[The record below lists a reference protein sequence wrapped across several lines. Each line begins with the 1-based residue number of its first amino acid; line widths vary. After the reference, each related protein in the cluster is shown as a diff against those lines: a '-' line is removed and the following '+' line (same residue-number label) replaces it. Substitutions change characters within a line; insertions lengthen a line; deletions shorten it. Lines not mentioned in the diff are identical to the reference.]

1 VSIANAITSGAGE
14 RSSLPFVDISR
25 FGAGPG
31 SEREAFL
38 ADLRHAAH
46 DIGFFY
52 VVGHGVDRAVT
63 DAVLAAAGE
72 FFALPVPERLRIDN
86 VNSPQ
91 FRGYTRVG
99 TEYTAGSP
107 DQRDQLDVGPERVAL
122 ALGPDDPA
130 YLRLVGPNQWPA
142 GVPALKPAVLAW
154 LAEADRVGRQV
165 LRALAAA
172 LGRPESYFDEWF
184 DDEASLSLKVVRYPG
199 RAEGEP
205 TQGVGP
211 HKDYGYLALLLQDDL
226 GGLEV
231 EGPDGAWIPAPPVPD
246 AFVFNIG
253 ELLEVATQGYLRATR
268 HRVLSPPAGRDRY
281 SVPVF
286 LGPRLD
292 AVVTPLEL
300 PAELAGQARGIEQ
313 DPANELRAHFGEKA
327 LVGWLRSHPRVAQR
341 WHPDLLAAPAA
352 SAASAASAEQ
362 GTGR

>member
-1 VSIANAITSGAGE
+1 MTAATTREAATTV
-14 RSSLPFVDISR
+14 LPLIDISR
-25 FGAGPG
+25 YTGQSGPD
-31 SEREAFL
+31 RDAFL

-46 DIGFFY
+46 EVGFFY

-63 DAVLAAAGE
+63 DAVLAAAAD
-72 FFALPVPERLRIDN
+72 FFALPVEERLRIEN

-91 FRGYTRVG
+91 FRGYTRTG
-99 TEYTAGSP
+99 SEYTAGSP
-107 DQRDQLDVGPERVAL
+107 DRRDQLDIGPEREPL
-122 ALGPDDPA
+122 NLGPDDPA
-130 YLRLVGPNQWPA
+130 YLRLVGPNQWPD
-142 GVPALKPAVLAW
+142 GVPSLKPAVLGW

-172 LGRPESYFDEWF
+172 LGQPDGYFDEWF

-199 RAEGEP
+199 RVEGEP
-205 TQGVGP
+205 TQGVGA

-231 EGPDGAWIPAPPVPD
+231 EGPDGSWVAAPPIPD

-268 HRVLSPPAGRDRY
+268 HRVTSPPAGRDRF

-292 AVVTPLEL
+292 AVVTPLHL
-300 PAELAGQARGIEQ
+300 PPDLAAQAPGVEQ
-313 DPANELRAHFGEKA
+313 DPANVLRAEFGEKA

-341 WHPDLLAAPAA
+341 WWRDVLDRPATTGPVAAGKE
-352 SAASAASAEQ
+352 SD
-362 GTGR
+362 R